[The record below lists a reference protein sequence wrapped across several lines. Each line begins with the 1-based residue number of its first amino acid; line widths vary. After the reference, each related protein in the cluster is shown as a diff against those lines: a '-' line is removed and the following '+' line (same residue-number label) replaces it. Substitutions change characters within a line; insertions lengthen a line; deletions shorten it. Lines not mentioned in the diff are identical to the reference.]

1 MKFDEKKLYEL
12 AKDLFPISRSLTGS
26 GVRLTLKKI
35 KKIIPKIQIK
45 SIASGTKVFDW
56 KIPYEWSISEAYI
69 EDQKKR
75 RIVDFKKN
83 NLHVVGYSKPI
94 NKTLTLSELKKHI
107 HTLPKQPNAIPYVTS
122 YYKKIW
128 GFCMSHNQ
136 YKNLKPGNYKVVI
149 RSSLKKGKLNYGEL
163 LIPGNSKKEIFLTT
177 YFCHPSMANDN
188 VSGIVL
194 LTGITKWLL
203 NVKRNYSY
211 RILFIPETI
220 GSIQYIHKNLKKL
233 KHNVIAG
240 YVITCVGDD
249 GKFSFIPSREGNT
262 LADKFAISSLQS
274 LKKGYKHYSFLQR
287 GSDERQF
294 CSVGVDLPICS
305 ITKSKYSEYKE
316 YHTSLDNLDYI
327 SQKGL
332 RSSFDLYQKLIM
344 NFEKSKFYMAT
355 KMCEPHLS
363 KYNLYPT
370 TSTKHSGQT
379 VRKMMNV
386 LAYSDGKRD
395 INEISKITNIS
406 LSETKKFIKILKDN
420 KLIVT
425 L

>member
-1 MKFDEKKLYEL
+1 MKFNEKKLFEL
-12 AKDLFPISRSLTGS
+12 AEELFPICRSLTGR

-35 KKIIPKIQIK
+35 KQIIPKIQIK
-45 SIASGTKVFDW
+45 STVSGTKVYDW
-56 KIPYEWSISEAYI
+56 KIPKEWSISEAFI
-69 EDQKKR
+69 EDQNKKR
-75 RIVDFKKN
+75 IIDFKTN

-94 NKTLTLSELKKHI
+94 NKILSLTELKKNI
-107 HTLPKQPNAIPYVTS
+107 HTLPRQPNAIPYVTS
-122 YYKKIW
+122 YYRETW

-136 YKNLKPGNYKVVI
+136 YKNLKPGNYRVVI
-149 RSSLKKGKLNYGEL
+149 NSSLKKGKLNYGEA
-163 LIPGNSKKEIFLTT
+163 LISGKSKKEILLTT
-177 YFCHPSMANDN
+177 YFCHPSLANDN

-194 LTGITKWLL
+194 LTAIAKWLL
-203 NVKRNYSY
+203 NTKRNYSY

-233 KHNVIAG
+233 KQNVIAG

-262 LADKFAISSLQS
+262 LADKFAIRSLQS
-274 LKKGYKHYSFLQR
+274 TKQNFKRYSFLQR

-294 CSVGVDLPICS
+294 CSVGVNLPVCS
-305 ITKSKYSEYKE
+305 ITKSKYAEFKE

-332 RSSFDLYQKLIM
+332 TSSLNLYKKLIM
-344 NFEKSKFYMAT
+344 NFEKSEFYMAT
-355 KMCEPHLS
+355 KICEPHLS
-363 KYNLYPT
+363 KYSLYPS
-370 TSTKHSGQT
+370 TSTKHSGLT

-395 INEISKITNIS
+395 IEEISKTTKIPLN
-406 LSETKKFIKILKDN
+406 EVKKFIKILKN
-420 KLIVT
+420 KKLIRA